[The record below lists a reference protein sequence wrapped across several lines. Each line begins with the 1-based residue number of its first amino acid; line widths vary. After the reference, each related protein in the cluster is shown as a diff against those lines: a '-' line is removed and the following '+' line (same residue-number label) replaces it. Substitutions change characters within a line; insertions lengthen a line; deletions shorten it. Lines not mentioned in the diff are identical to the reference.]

1 MHRTLARR
9 AALLPWAAAVTLA
22 VIGVAEILLD
32 SAFSAA
38 PAVPAAAL
46 ATVVAGTA
54 LAGRFPIAGSAIV
67 AAAFPVAVAG
77 GLNGPTGAAV
87 LGFFLAPGWAGY
99 QRAASWPPDTSRP
112 SRFWSAGSWLAPLA
126 AQLMAS
132 LGTWIAGRAAGS
144 TVGGLAAMAWEN
156 LFFGLLCWGAWGV
169 GLLARRLQDRAEL
182 LARLTT
188 ALDAE
193 RDAREHAIVAEER
206 QRIARD
212 MHDAVAH
219 SISVMVLQL
228 GAVRATLPAGTPQ
241 AEMLQG
247 VERLGRE
254 SVRELHTL
262 VGILRDTPDLLVA
275 QPSIARAEE
284 LVAELRAAGLPVE
297 LTVDGDL
304 TGVPRAQDISAYRVL
319 QEALTNV
326 LRHAGTAA
334 TSVHLHRATDRL
346 TLTVD
351 NVLPPTAP
359 APTPALDGGGHG
371 LIGMRER
378 IAVFSGTL
386 TAGARPGGFT
396 VRASFPLGTAS

>member
-1 MHRTLARR
+1 MHRTLVPLAT
-9 AALLPWAAAVTLA
+9 AGLLA

-38 PAVPAAAL
+38 PAVPALAL
-46 ATVVAGTA
+46 AAVVAGAA
-54 LAGRFPIAGSAIV
+54 LAGRFPITGAAVV
-67 AAAFPVAVAG
+67 ALAFPIAVAG

-87 LGFFLAPGWAGY
+87 FGFFLAPGWAGY
-99 QRAASWPPDTSRP
+99 RRAASWP
-112 SRFWSAGSWLAPLA
+112 APLA

-132 LGTWIAGRAAGS
+132 LGTWLAARAAGS
-144 TVGGLAAMAWEN
+144 TVTGVAAMAWEN

-169 GLLARRLQDRAEL
+169 GLLARRLRDRAEL

-193 RDAREHAIVAEER
+193 RDAREHAVVAEER

-228 GAVRATLPAGTPQ
+228 GAVRATLPPGTPQ
-241 AEMLQG
+241 AEMLEG

-262 VGILRDTPDLLVA
+262 VGILRDTPA
-275 QPSIARAEE
+275 ATTAPQPSLARAED
-284 LVAELRAAGLPVE
+284 LVAEVRAAGLPVE

-304 TGVPRAQDISAYRVL
+304 TGLPRAQDISAYRVL

-334 TSVHLHRATDRL
+334 TSVHLQRTADSV

-351 NVLPPTAP
+351 NATGSTAP
-359 APTPALDGGGHG
+359 VDSGGHG

-378 IAVFSGTL
+378 VAVFSGTL
-386 TAGARPGGFT
+386 DAGTRPGGYT
-396 VRASFPLGTAS
+396 VRAVFPLGTTTAPAILTARA

>member
-1 MHRTLARR
+1 MHRTIV
-9 AALLPWAAAVTLA
+9 PWAAAATLA
-22 VIGVAEILLD
+22 VIGVAEIVLD

-46 ATVVAGTA
+46 LAVVAGAAVT
-54 LAGRFPIAGSAIV
+54 GRLPIAGTVVV
-67 AAAFPVAVAG
+67 ALAFPIAVAG

-87 LGFFLAPGWAGY
+87 FGFFLAPGWAGY
-99 QRAASWPPDTSRP
+99 RRAAASWP
-112 SRFWSAGSWLAPLA
+112 APLA

-144 TVGGLAAMAWEN
+144 SVSGVAAMAWEN
-156 LFFGLLCWGAWGV
+156 LFFGVLCWGAWGV
-169 GLLARRLQDRAEL
+169 GLLARRLRDRAEL
-182 LARLTT
+182 LARLAT

-193 RDAREHAIVAEER
+193 RDAREHAVVAEER

-228 GAVRATLPAGTPQ
+228 GAVRSTLPPGTPQ
-241 AEMLQG
+241 ADMLEG

-254 SVRELHTL
+254 SVRELRTL
-262 VGILRDTPDLLVA
+262 VGVLRDTTTATTAP
-275 QPSIARAEE
+275 QPSLARAED
-284 LVAELRAAGLPVE
+284 LVAEVRAAGLPVR

-304 TGVPRAQDISAYRVL
+304 TGMPRAQDISAYRVL

-326 LRHAGTAA
+326 LRHAGTAE
-334 TSVHLHRATDRL
+334 TSVHVGRTPDRV
-346 TLTVD
+346 TVTVD
-351 NVLPPTAP
+351 NTAGT
-359 APTPALDGGGHG
+359 AQATVDNAAGTAQVTGGSGGHG

-378 IAVFSGTL
+378 VAVFSGTL
-386 TAGARPGGFT
+386 TAGPRPGGYT
-396 VRASFPLGTAS
+396 VEAVFPLGTTSVPATPKARA